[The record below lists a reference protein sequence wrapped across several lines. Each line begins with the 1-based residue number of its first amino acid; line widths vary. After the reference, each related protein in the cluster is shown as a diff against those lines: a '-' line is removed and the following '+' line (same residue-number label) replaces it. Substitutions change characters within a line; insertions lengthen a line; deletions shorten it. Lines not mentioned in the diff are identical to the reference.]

1 MASLNADQKTLNS
14 SVAGSNE
21 SRILRDELSRPSPNP
36 LRLAAPVEFLSTVSF
51 TELPEKE
58 ISSVEIGITTPNVLN
73 RERIKFQNTGAVTV
87 TNFLDGQEGQEITI
101 KGDGFTTITHGSL
114 IKTSTGANKLLSA
127 TKVYRFV
134 RFGGVW
140 IEQDATASAPT
151 NIRTA
156 SFYAAQVTHT
166 VSGTSDW
173 FPNNVN
179 KYPIAGNFTA
189 VTGYRIVTVAEGNG
203 GNYTITPTMH
213 YSSDGLAWTADTS
226 LASASYTNAVP
237 TIKISASSTFPAGAQ
252 LNPSYLAVK
261 IAVSGT
267 VIIYSISIELT

>member
-1 MASLNADQKTLNS
+1 MASLNADQRTLNTF
-14 SVAGSNE
+14 AGGSRE
-21 SRILRDELSRPSPNP
+21 SQILRDELSRPSPNP

-58 ISSVEIGITTPNVLN
+58 ISPSLGNTTPNVLN
-73 RERIKFQNTGAVTV
+73 RERIEFQNTGAVTV
-87 TNFLDGQEGQEITI
+87 TDFLDGQEGQEITI

-134 RFGGVW
+134 RFGSVW

-166 VSGTSDW
+166 VTGTSDW

-189 VTGYRIVTVAEGNG
+189 VTGYRIVIVAEGSG
-203 GNYTITPTMH
+203 GNYTITPTLH
-213 YSSDGLAWTADTS
+213 YSADGAAWTADTA
-226 LASASYTNAVP
+226 LAAATYTNAVP
-237 TIKISASSTFPAGAQ
+237 TIKISASASFPAGAQ

-267 VIIYSISIELT
+267 VIVYSISIELT